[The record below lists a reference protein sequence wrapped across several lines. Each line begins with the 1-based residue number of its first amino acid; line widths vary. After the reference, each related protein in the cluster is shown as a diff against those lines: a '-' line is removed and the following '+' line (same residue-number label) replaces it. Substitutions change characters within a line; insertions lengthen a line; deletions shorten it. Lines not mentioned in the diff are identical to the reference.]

1 MYGYVMAPMLCR
13 MNEERKDVVI
23 LIEVIGSLL
32 PKRTIAHLKS
42 FRLII
47 PSSIFDE
54 STIIVCLQ
62 ILIQGIEFA

>member
-13 MNEERKDVVI
+13 MNKERKDVVI

-62 ILIQGIEFA
+62 ILV